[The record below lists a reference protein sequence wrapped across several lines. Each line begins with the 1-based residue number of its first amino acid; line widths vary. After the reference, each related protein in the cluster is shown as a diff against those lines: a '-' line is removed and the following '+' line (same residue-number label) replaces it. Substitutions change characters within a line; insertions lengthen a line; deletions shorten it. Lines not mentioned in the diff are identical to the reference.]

1 LLNAFRLFLNFK
13 TGTILSHDHD
23 RSISMTDTVLFG
35 ALMAALVHDIGH
47 PGKTNRFMTRTDH
60 ALAIQYND
68 QSVLENMHV
77 FTGEYSKAKYS
88 KAKRKR
94 ACIAYY
100 GKHL

>member
-1 LLNAFRLFLNFK
+1 
-13 TGTILSHDHD
+13 
-23 RSISMTDTVLFG
+23 MTDTVLFG

-77 FTGEYSKAKYS
+77 FTGEYSKRS
-88 KAKRKR
+88 IQSERER
-94 ACIAYY
+94 ESVQSRNME
-100 GKHL
+100 KHCS